1 LLKFLEDTMH
11 ELDYDVKGFMRIL
24 YNTQAYQR
32 EACHVSPT
40 LTQIDR
46 GEYHFPEPILR
57 RMTAEQLWD
66 SLVALTT
73 SDPEAMQ
80 RRGLEEY
87 QAVMHTD
94 LSTLKTADDVM
105 NFKKQFND
113 VGAIKGMS
121 GEMSTKDAM
130 AASRVGG
137 QQMIRASELGLP
149 QRAGTFLRMF
159 GQSNKQL
166 IENNST
172 LGSTPQVMAL
182 LNGTITNK
190 VLTDAKA
197 YLVNEVVNNTRG
209 KGDKTEKIFMSIL
222 GRFPT
227 SAEKSAA
234 SSGMRTSKK
243 DEKPM
248 SKEQQEVAKMSN
260 VIWALL
266 NTREFLFIQ

>member
-1 LLKFLEDTMH
+1 M
-11 ELDYDVKGFMRIL
+11 KGFMRVI

-46 GEYHFPEPILR
+46 GEYHFPEPVLR
-57 RMTAEQLWD
+57 RMSAEQIWD

-73 SDPEAMQ
+73 SDPESML
-80 RRGLEEY
+80 RRGLEDY
-87 QAVMHTD
+87 QTVMNLD

-105 NFKKQFND
+105 NYKKQFYA

-121 GEMSTKDAM
+121 GEMGSREAM

-137 QQMIRASELGLP
+137 EQMVRASELAIP
-149 QRAGTFLRMF
+149 QRPGTFLRMF

-166 IENNST
+166 IENNT
-172 LGSTPQVMAL
+172 TIGSTPQVMAL
-182 LNGTITNK
+182 LNGEITNQ
-190 VLTDAKA
+190 VLTNAKA
-197 YLVNEVVNNTRG
+197 HLVNEVVNNTRG
-209 KGDKTEKIFMSIL
+209 KGGKTEKIFMSIL

-234 SSGMRTSKK
+234 SSGMRVSSKDK
-243 DEKPM
+243 KKSAM
-248 SKEQQEVAKMSN
+248 SKEQMEVAKLGN